1 MTNTVSRLGLVGR
14 KAGMTRVFTE
24 AGESIPVTVIEC
36 APNRITQVK
45 TVETDGYRA
54 VQVTAGTVKASRLN
68 KAEAGH
74 YKKAGVEAGRTLVE
88 FRLQDGEGAE
98 FALGAE
104 LKVELFADVKSVDV
118 LGTTQGKG
126 FAGWQKR
133 HNFGG
138 GRATHGNSLSHRMPG
153 SIGQRQSPGKV
164 WKGKPMAGHMGSKQ
178 ASALNLDVVK
188 IDGER
193 NLILVKGAV
202 PGYAG
207 GEVIVRPTVK

>member
-14 KAGMTRVFTE
+14 KAGMTRVFTD
-24 AGESIPVTVIEC
+24 AGESIPVTVLEV
-36 APNRITQVK
+36 APNRVTQVK
-45 TVETDGYRA
+45 TVENDGYRA
-54 VQVTAGTVKASRLN
+54 VQVTYGVVKASRVS

-74 YKKAGVEAGRTLVE
+74 FKKAGVEAGRSLVE
-88 FRLQDGEGAE
+88 FRLQDGEGADL
-98 FALGAE
+98 APGAE
-104 LKVELFADVKSVDV
+104 LKVELFNDVKAVDV

-164 WKGKPMAGHMGSKQ
+164 WKGKPMAGHMGAKQ
-178 ASALNLDVVK
+178 ASALNLAVVK
-188 IDGER
+188 IDAER

-202 PGYAG
+202 PGHAG

>member
-14 KAGMTRVFTE
+14 KAGMTRVFTD
-24 AGESIPVTVIEC
+24 AGESIPVTVLEV
-36 APNRITQVK
+36 APNRVTQVK
-45 TVETDGYRA
+45 TVENDGYRA
-54 VQVTAGTVKASRLN
+54 VQVTYGVVKASRVN

-74 YKKAGVEAGRTLVE
+74 FKKAGVEAGRSLVE
-88 FRLQDGEGAE
+88 FRLQDGEGADL
-98 FALGAE
+98 APGAE
-104 LKVELFADVKSVDV
+104 LKVELFNDVKAVDV

-164 WKGKPMAGHMGSKQ
+164 WKGKPMAGHMGAKQ
-178 ASALNLDVVK
+178 ASALNLAVVK
-188 IDGER
+188 IDAER

-202 PGYAG
+202 PGHAG

>member
-1 MTNTVSRLGLVGR
+1 
-14 KAGMTRVFTE
+14 
-24 AGESIPVTVIEC
+24 
-36 APNRITQVK
+36 
-45 TVETDGYRA
+45 
-54 VQVTAGTVKASRLN
+54 
-68 KAEAGH
+68 
-74 YKKAGVEAGRTLVE
+74 
-88 FRLQDGEGAE
+88 
-98 FALGAE
+98 
-104 LKVELFADVKSVDV
+104 
-118 LGTTQGKG
+118 
-126 FAGWQKR
+126 
-133 HNFGG
+133 
-138 GRATHGNSLSHRMPG
+138 MPG